1 MDLLPDDPI
10 QRASGQLQIGGHVL
24 RAKVAQHH
32 LHILFNAKKLCP
44 GLPVL
49 LRLLPKQQA

>member
-32 LHILFNAKKLCP
+32 LHILFNAKKLCQ

-49 LRLLPKQQA
+49 LRLLPNQQA